1 MLQHISLSITLN
13 KWVMLSGRRV
23 ASSENILRTA
33 TLRLGLIIVFLLT
46 VAPCPTSCDWVT
58 EQQGVKLLVSL
69 FFKNV
74 FIYSLITAIGETF
87 VLQTEG
93 RLRIN
98 AGSERASQTE
108 EGDGRVHG
116 CPFCSIFLSVTGTT
130 GRSVLPSAGGSPWF
144 HHYKAASNVR
154 RPGDN
159 DGRFK
164 QCRFNCYAAVI
175 PRQIVKRSHSK
186 AGDNGALPLLGQQL
200 LPYTFFGSQWLFH
213 LMRGEKLRG
222 KIFL

>member
-1 MLQHISLSITLN
+1 MSHAVRQAGGIVWEHIEDGHPEVGPRNCFPPYCSTLPDFLWLSYRAAGHEIAC
-13 KWVMLSGRRV
+13 VPFF
-23 ASSENILRTA
+23 
-33 TLRLGLIIVFLLT
+33 FL
-46 VAPCPTSCDWVT
+46 
-58 EQQGVKLLVSL
+58 
-69 FFKNV
+69 NV

-130 GRSVLPSAGGSPWF
+130 GRSVLPSARASPWF

-175 PRQIVKRSHSK
+175 PRQIVKRSHSE